1 MMSLKELVA
10 AGQVVNFEYYRDGN
24 LWYVTSSGFSF
35 PVPISDVGN
44 ATFFAQDK
52 AMLFM
57 RYIRKQLNVLADAEK
72 AKILDGIADGS
83 IETKPLD
90 FGDLSLKRAE

>member
-1 MMSLKELVA
+1 
-10 AGQVVNFEYYRDGN
+10 
-24 LWYVTSSGFSF
+24 
-35 PVPISDVGN
+35 
-44 ATFFAQDK
+44 
-52 AMLFM
+52 M